1 MIRIVSSSSAGVSS
15 IADIER
21 IIIRVEQGLNVEIDL
36 DFAVQRVLCSVVANL
51 GKIGIVKLS
60 LANVAK

>member
-1 MIRIVSSSSAGVSS
+1 MIRILSSSSAGVSS